1 MDVRVGLCRKLSA
14 EELNCGVGED
24 SWESLGL
31 KGDPTSLFWRRLV
44 LDVLWKEWCSLE
56 LKLQYF
62 GHLMWKVDSLE
73 MTLMLG
79 WMGSRRRGDNKGW
92 DGWMASLIRWT
103 WVWVN
108 SGSWWWTGG
117 QGGTACCDSWGRKES
132 DTTERLNCTELKS
145 FHGDSRSSWLTEN
158 FCKMSASWHWTPLS
172 PKPYTLTF
180 PHFHFGTVSQ
190 SYLRS
195 CRMGCSPHFVPDKT

>member
-92 DGWMASLIRWT
+92 DGWMASLARCT

-108 SGSWWWTGG
+108 SGSWWWTGRPG
-117 QGGTACCDSWGRKES
+117 VLQIMGSQRVGHYWA
-132 DTTERLNCTELKS
+132 TELNWNEQKLVS
-145 FHGDSRSSWLTEN
+145 TFLRVVSVN
-158 FCKMSASWHWTPLS
+158 LS
-172 PKPYTLTF
+172 GF
-180 PHFHFGTVSQ
+180 IS
-190 SYLRS
+190 
-195 CRMGCSPHFVPDKT
+195 